1 MLMQADVGKPY
12 SAHVIVL
19 GNERPDTSHVTH
31 VTRSSGWIDSRRS
44 PIDERGK
51 RRAAARAEWAA
62 AATRPL
68 DTHDL
73 FG

>member
-1 MLMQADVGKPY
+1 MADVGKPY

-19 GNERPDTSHVTH
+19 GNERPNTSHVTARDE
-31 VTRSSGWIDSRRS
+31 VKRLIDSLRL

-62 AATRPL
+62 AATRLL